1 MIDATVIHFRSYAP
15 GRNIVVMPQVAAS
28 TSAHQAGSRGYLRVT
43 AALYGAGL
51 ASFTAMY
58 CTQALLPALSTYY
71 RITPATA
78 ALTISLTTG
87 MLALSIIPASVL
99 SERYGRITV
108 MLTSG
113 VLSSVIGLV
122 LPLSPTLGV
131 LLVGRAL
138 QGVALAGIPAV
149 AMAYLAE
156 EVHAS
161 SLGSAMGR
169 YIAGTTVGGLAGR
182 LVPALIV
189 DISDWRIALLVCSL
203 TTLAGTMIFAVLV
216 PRSRFFTPKAASIR
230 ATVRI
235 LAAHLRNPVLVKL
248 FGLGFVLMG
257 GFVTVYN
264 YLGYRLSAQPF
275 ALTSSFVGLLFLLYL
290 AGTFTSV
297 VAGRLADR
305 RGRALVLG
313 AALPV
318 TVIGLVVTVPQAL
331 VLVVV
336 GTGVFTGGFFAAHTV
351 ASGWVSAV
359 ARQDRAEASSLYLF
373 SYYLGGSVAGGLGGV
388 VYSVG
393 GWPGT
398 VAFVGALLLAALFL
412 VALLVR
418 ETAPGPI
425 HAAPA
430 GCS

>member
-1 MIDATVIHFRSYAP
+1 
-15 GRNIVVMPQVAAS
+15 
-28 TSAHQAGSRGYLRVT
+28 
-43 AALYGAGL
+43 
-51 ASFTAMY
+51 
-58 CTQALLPALSTYY
+58 
-71 RITPATA
+71 
-78 ALTISLTTG
+78 TTG
-87 MLALSIIPASVL
+87 MLALWIIPASVL

-113 VLSSVIGLV
+113 VLSSVVGLL

-138 QGVALAGIPAV
+138 QGAALAGIPAV

-156 EVHAS
+156 EVHAA

-182 LVPALIV
+182 LVPALMV
-189 DISDWRIALLVCSL
+189 DVSDWRIALLVCSL

-230 ATVRI
+230 ATVRS
-235 LAAHLRNPVLVKL
+235 LATHLRNPLLLKL

-275 ALTSSFVGLLFLLYL
+275 ALTSSIVGLLFLLYL
-290 AGTFTSV
+290 VGTFTSI

-318 TVIGLVVTVPQAL
+318 TVVGLVVTVPSAL

-418 ETAPGPI
+418 EINRPLVGL
-425 HAAPA
+425 AAT
-430 GCS
+430 

>member
-1 MIDATVIHFRSYAP
+1 M
-15 GRNIVVMPQVAAS
+15 
-28 TSAHQAGSRGYLRVT
+28 HQPHHAGSKGYRRVT

-51 ASFTAMY
+51 ASFAAMY

-71 RITPATA
+71 RITPGAA

-87 MLALSIIPASVL
+87 TLALSIIPASVL
-99 SERYGRITV
+99 SERYGRVTV

-113 VLSSVIGLV
+113 VLSSVVGLL
-122 LPLSPTLGV
+122 LPFSPTLGV

-138 QGVALAGIPAV
+138 QGIALAGIPAV

-182 LVPALIV
+182 LIPALIV
-189 DISDWRIALLVCSL
+189 DVSDWRVALLACSS
-203 TTLAGTMIFAVLV
+203 TTLAGTVVFAVLV
-216 PRSRFFTPKAASIR
+216 PRSQFFTPKRASVR
-230 ATVRI
+230 GTVRR
-235 LAAHLRNPVLVKL
+235 LAAHLRNPLLLKL

-264 YLGYRLSAQPF
+264 YLGYRLSEQPF
-275 ALTSSFVGLLFLLYL
+275 ALASSIVGLLFLLYL
-290 AGTFTSV
+290 VGTFTSIM
-297 VAGRLADR
+297 AGRLADR
-305 RGRALVLG
+305 TGRALVLG
-313 AALPV
+313 GALPI
-318 TVIGLVVTVPQAL
+318 TVIGLLVTVPQAL
-331 VLVVV
+331 ALVIV
-336 GTGVFTGGFFAAHTV
+336 GAGVFTGGFFAAHTV
-351 ASGWVSAV
+351 ASGWVGAV
-359 ARQDRAEASSLYLF
+359 ASQDRAEASSLYLF
-373 SYYLGGSVAGGLGGV
+373 SYYLGGSVAGGVGGV

-398 VAFVGALLLAALFL
+398 VAFVGILLLAALSL

-418 ETAPGPI
+418 EVAPGRI
-425 HAAPA
+425 SAYATT
-430 GCS
+430 

>member
-1 MIDATVIHFRSYAP
+1 MINYLSIHFRFIAAARSIEA
-15 GRNIVVMPQVAAS
+15 MPPLAS
-28 TSAHQAGSRGYLRVT
+28 ARTAHQAGSRGYRRVT

-51 ASFTAMY
+51 ASFAAMY

-78 ALTISLTTG
+78 ALTVSLTTG

-113 VLSSVIGLV
+113 ALSSIIGLL
-122 LPLSPTLGV
+122 LPFSPTLGV
-131 LLVGRAL
+131 LLAGRAL
-138 QGVALAGIPAV
+138 HGIALAGIPAV

-169 YIAGTTVGGLAGR
+169 YIAGTTIGGLAGR
-182 LVPALIV
+182 IVPSLIV
-189 DISDWRIALLVCSL
+189 DVSNWRVALLVCAL
-203 TTLAGTMIFAVLV
+203 TTLAGTVVFAVLA
-216 PRSRFFTPKAASIR
+216 PRSRFFTPKAAS
-230 ATVRI
+230 VRVTMRSLI
-235 LAAHLRNPVLVKL
+235 AHLRNPVLLKL
-248 FGLGFVLMG
+248 FALGSVLMG

-275 ALTSSFVGLLFLLYL
+275 ALASSVVGLLFLLYL
-290 AGTFTSV
+290 AGTVTSTM
-297 VAGRLADR
+297 AGRLADR
-305 RGRALVLG
+305 RARALVLG
-313 AALPV
+313 GALPI
-318 TVIGLVVTVPQAL
+318 TVIGLLVTVPHAL
-331 VLVVV
+331 VAIVV

-351 ASGWVSAV
+351 ASGWVGAV
-359 ARQDRAEASSLYLF
+359 ANRDRAEASSLYLF
-373 SYYLGGSVAGGLGGV
+373 SYYLGGSVAGGFGGL

-398 VAFVGALLLAALFL
+398 VVFVGTLLLAGLLL
-412 VALLVR
+412 VAMLVK
-418 ETAPGPI
+418 ETAPEPVCVN
-425 HAAPA
+425 ATVA
-430 GCS
+430 

>member
-1 MIDATVIHFRSYAP
+1 MHQT
-15 GRNIVVMPQVAAS
+15 AAN
-28 TSAHQAGSRGYLRVT
+28 TGAHQAGSGGYRRVT

-51 ASFTAMY
+51 ASFAAMY
-58 CTQALLPALSTYY
+58 CTQALLPSLSTYY

-78 ALTISLTTG
+78 ALTVSLTTG

-113 VLSSVIGLV
+113 VLSSVIGLL

-138 QGVALAGIPAV
+138 QGAALAGIPAV

-182 LVPALIV
+182 LVPALMV
-189 DISDWRIALLVCSL
+189 DVSDWRIALLVCSL
-203 TTLAGTMIFAVLV
+203 TTLAGTMIFAVLL

-230 ATVRI
+230 ATMRS
-235 LAAHLRNPVLVKL
+235 LATHLRNPMLLKL

-275 ALTSSFVGLLFLLYL
+275 ALTSSIVGLLFLLYL
-290 AGTFTSV
+290 VGTFTSI

-318 TVIGLVVTVPQAL
+318 TVVGLVVTVPPAL

-418 ETAPGPI
+418 EVNQPLVGLATT
-425 HAAPA
+425 
-430 GCS
+430 